1 VQAVARDALNIFL
14 PFRRLEPN
22 HENQL
27 TRALLV
33 VLRLS
38 PIAHTAW
45 LRLIAPDRRIE
56 QLPPASFDT
65 QVRAVRHASADDDP
79 AELVSVFLTP
89 EEPLPGDRVVTES
102 DRGQVLDAVID
113 YGGELLVVVENKVA
127 DDNDL
132 QARHLNVTGA
142 KVRIAPGQ
150 EAVVVLWRD
159 VLEALHRLR
168 ERDLLGGAEAA
179 MLDDFLTYVEN
190 NFPLLGPFRTLR
202 LARGSRSRQHR
213 RLRKVLVDATG
224 TEALLSTHGPY
235 ATTAAGETIGA
246 NAYLAVPD
254 DEGRVELS
262 LYPADTLSQA
272 RALYSCPA
280 EVERLLALADEP
292 DWEISPNFHFGH
304 FQRGYC
310 WTTTTRGTREYV
322 ELWRQR
328 IDEEG
333 EIPRKRWDDY
343 WRWLEA
349 ERIATPDDRDEFDLH
364 FTQTQRQKASPRP
377 GLRLARAWP
386 LADAETLDSRNAL
399 ADAVRAA
406 LDQALTASGEPLLAR
421 SSEADAHA
429 STPGP

>member
-1 VQAVARDALNIFL
+1 MARDALNFFR

-45 LRLIAPDRRIE
+45 LRLAAPDRTIE
-56 QLPPASFDT
+56 QLPSASFDT

-79 AELVSVFLTP
+79 AALVSVFLTP

-142 KVRIAPGQ
+142 KVRIASGQ

-159 VLEALHRLR
+159 VLEAFHRLR

-179 MLDDFLTYVEN
+179 VLDDFLTYVEN
-190 NFPLLGPFRTLR
+190 HFPLLGPFRTLR
-202 LARGSRSRQHR
+202 LAHGNRSRQHR
-213 RLRKVLVDATG
+213 RLRKVLADATA
-224 TEALLSTHGPY
+224 TEAMPSIHGPY
-235 ATTAAGETIGA
+235 ATTGAGETIGA
-246 NAYLAVPD
+246 NAYLAVSD
-254 DEGRVELS
+254 DEARVELS

-272 RALYSCPA
+272 RAFYRSPTA
-280 EVERLLALADEP
+280 VDRLLALADEP
-292 DWEISPNFHFGH
+292 GWEIAPNFHFGH

-310 WTTTTRGTREYV
+310 WTTTTRDARDYV

-328 IDEEG
+328 IDHEG
-333 EIPRKRWDDY
+333 EIPREGWNGY
-343 WRWLEA
+343 WKWLEA
-349 ERIATPDDRDEFDLH
+349 EHIATPEDRDEFDLH

-377 GLRLARAWP
+377 GLRVARAWP

-421 SSEADAHA
+421 SSEPDAHT
-429 STPGP
+429 STPEP